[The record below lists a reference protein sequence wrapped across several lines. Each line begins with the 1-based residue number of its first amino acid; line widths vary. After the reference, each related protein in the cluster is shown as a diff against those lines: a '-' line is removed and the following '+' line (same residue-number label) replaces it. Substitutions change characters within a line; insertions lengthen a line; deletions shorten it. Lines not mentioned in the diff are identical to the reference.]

1 MDDGFYGVPGVS
13 QDEMRELLV
22 YKGQKID
29 PDAFFNDLEATYLGE
44 YPEDTELRDFDDW
57 CWDNPDAVKKMLDS
71 YTTSRETT
79 LDEIYHA
86 VVREYNGKLFS
97 DNFIKVNVTMVD
109 DQVICWFD
117 FDKYDPDYE
126 EKCDSAILFYDE
138 VVRFLV
144 DEFGEKFK
152 YEDPRISDDYIDKN
166 NMRGQFEIVL
176 DEDDDGENSPMV
188 AIWENEEAKR

>member
-1 MDDGFYGVPGVS
+1 M
-13 QDEMRELLV
+13 
-22 YKGQKID
+22 
-29 PDAFFNDLEATYLGE
+29 
-44 YPEDTELRDFDDW
+44 
-57 CWDNPDAVKKMLDS
+57 
-71 YTTSRETT
+71 
-79 LDEIYHA
+79 DEIYKA
-86 VVREYNGKLFS
+86 VSREYNSKLFS

-176 DEDDDGENSPMV
+176 DEDDDGENSPVV
-188 AIWENEEAKR
+188 AIWENEETKR

>member
-1 MDDGFYGVPGVS
+1 M
-13 QDEMRELLV
+13 
-22 YKGQKID
+22 
-29 PDAFFNDLEATYLGE
+29 
-44 YPEDTELRDFDDW
+44 
-57 CWDNPDAVKKMLDS
+57 
-71 YTTSRETT
+71 
-79 LDEIYHA
+79 DEIYKA
-86 VVREYNGKLFS
+86 VSREYNSKLFS

-176 DEDDDGENSPMV
+176 DEDDDGENSPVV
-188 AIWENEEAKR
+188 AIWKNEETKR